1 MKVLLDTHIFIWW
14 DSEPERLPP
23 NVLSLLER
31 KDVTRFVSVVSLWE
45 MQIKSQVGKLT
56 LTRSLESICE
66 DEAKNKMSFLTVT
79 PAHVLNL
86 DNLPLH
92 HKDPFDRLLISQA
105 LLEGLT
111 LITVDKMFSLYNV
124 PLFSG

>member
-1 MKVLLDTHIFIWW
+1 MRVLLDTHIFIWW

-31 KDVTRFVSVVSLWE
+31 KDVIRFVSVVSLWE
-45 MQIKSQVGKLT
+45 MKIKSQAGKLT

-79 PAHVLNL
+79 PNHVLNL

-105 LLEGLT
+105 LVEGLT
-111 LITVDKMFSLYNV
+111 MISVDQMFSLYDL
-124 PLFSG
+124 PLLSG